1 MFTESSGST
10 ASTKLSVSGSSGTGS
25 GTCVGSTVAARGFLA
40 RDETVEE
47 STLDLA
53 APCEFLVVRLN
64 GGFAAGTL
72 DEPCT
77 DCALLV
83 VAFACVGFGLE
94 ILNDFS

>member
-10 ASTKLSVSGSSGTGS
+10 ASTKLSVSGPSGTGS

-40 RDETVEE
+40 CDETVEE

-64 GGFAAGTL
+64 GGFAAGWR
-72 DEPCT
+72 
-77 DCALLV
+77 LV
-83 VAFACVGFGLE
+83 LWMNLACVGFGLE